1 MNINLLNY
9 VTVLL
14 VVLQL
19 TDLIDISWWL
29 VFAPSL
35 FWLALYV
42 IAIILVLQTLIKYS
56 MTMEEFN
63 KMMNEK
69 KTR

>member
-19 TDLIDISWWL
+19 VDLIDISWWL
-29 VFAPSL
+29 VFAPTL
-35 FWLALYV
+35 FWLVLYAL
-42 IAIILVLQTLIKYS
+42 AIMFALKIMVKNS
-56 MTMEEFN
+56 MTLEEFN
-63 KMMNEK
+63 SLIENK
-69 KTR
+69 KK